1 MSGARVKWT
10 GSKPGSASIWAQANA
25 APPLRPD
32 KAAET
37 FDHGT
42 PPGFEERVNRLA
54 GDSTYR
60 MPVEGRETKEKPL
73 PMANITA
80 AALSYARKERGNFGP
95 DVAVAVALHSDAKRD
110 ECVHALS
117 MQLMERSTARDARPF
132 MYASICA
139 WDWLVH
145 GKVHKAPTKMP
156 EPAWQ
161 ALLNLAIAVMDN
173 ERLAAI
179 RSARRAA

>member
-1 MSGARVKWT
+1 MRRHRKTSPQNWT
-10 GSKPGSASIWAQANA
+10 RTVAQA
-25 APPLRPD
+25 PLQPD
-32 KAAET
+32 AT
-37 FDHGT
+37 YDHAT
-42 PPGFEERVNRLA
+42 PPAFEERVNRLA

-80 AALSYARKERGNFGP
+80 AALSYARQERGNFGP
-95 DVAVAVALHSDAKRD
+95 DVAVAVALHVDAKRD
-110 ECVHALS
+110 ECVHTLTE
-117 MQLMERSTARDARPF
+117 LMMAQSTARDARPF
-132 MYASICA
+132 LYASICA

-156 EPAWQ
+156 EPAWD
-161 ALLNLAIAVMDN
+161 ALLNLAVAIMDN

-179 RSARRAA
+179 RCARKVA